1 LRISRTPFGVTFTE
15 TLAHWHDFYLAAGG
29 AAATL
34 AGLLFVALSLHLRT
48 VVSQP
53 DVRALASVTLTD
65 FVCVMV
71 IALVGLIPT
80 DRASTIGFELLVVGV
95 LNLPRTIPIARAA
108 LARGRVAVLA
118 PALLL
123 RRFGLSLAC
132 YLALI
137 AVGAMFL
144 TGNIGDGLGWL
155 VGVLIALL
163 LTALRNTWDLLVT
176 VADSDQP

>member
-1 LRISRTPFGVTFTE
+1 VTFTE

-34 AGLLFVALSLHLRT
+34 VGLLFVALSLHLRT

-65 FVCVMV
+65 FICVLLV
-71 IALVGLIPT
+71 ALLTLVPA
-80 DRASTIGFELLVVGV
+80 DRASAIGFELFLIAV

-108 LARGRVAVLA
+108 FARERGGVLH
-118 PALLL
+118 PTLLL
-123 RRFGLSLAC
+123 RRFGLSLAA
-132 YLALI
+132 YLGLA
-137 AVGAMFL
+137 AVGVLFV
-144 TGNIGDGLGWL
+144 TGEIDNALGWL
-155 VGVLIALL
+155 VGVTLALL

-176 VADSDQP
+176 VADHGEA